1 MGPRNEYHQTKQE
14 ALTHLG
20 QKQTQA
26 NTKASGHYKNF
37 LALKKLSRLSY
48 ALHSLREDNCIWAIH
63 DSPKTLFP
71 LQQIQQLAVSLQNEF
86 HFNIN
91 I

>member
-26 NTKASGHYKNF
+26 NSKASGHYKNF
-37 LALKKLSRLSY
+37 LALKKSSRLSY
-48 ALHSLREDNCIWAIH
+48 AL
-63 DSPKTLFP
+63 P
-71 LQQIQQLAVSLQNEF
+71 LSARRQLHLG
-86 HFNIN
+86 NI
-91 I
+91 

>member
-37 LALKKLSRLSY
+37 LALKKVVKTE
-48 ALHSLREDNCIWAIH
+48 LRPSTLCA
-63 DSPKTLFP
+63 KTIVFGQYMTHLKHYFRSNK
-71 LQQIQQLAVSLQNEF
+71 VSS
-86 HFNIN
+86 
-91 I
+91 